1 VGIGRAARREC
12 SSETHPQKIV
22 AASRYEPEL
31 RPPRYG
37 ETAKIAE
44 RSVTSPKDA
53 FTTDIPAR
61 LDRLPWS
68 RFHWLILAALGVTWI
83 LDGLEVTIVGSLSGA
98 LQSRTG
104 LGLSAT
110 EIGLAASLYIAG
122 AVTGALL
129 FGQLADQYGR
139 RKLFLVTVGVY
150 LIATIATGFAWNF
163 ASFAFFRILTG
174 AGIGGEY
181 SAINSAIQEFT
192 PARLRGRVDLLVN
205 GSYWIGA
212 ALGALGSLVVLDP
225 ALVPAE
231 YGWRLAF
238 IIGGALAGL
247 VMFLRRFVPESPR
260 WLLIHGR
267 AAEAEMVMT
276 EIETWVAPHQRVS
289 AVTAQIRFLPRGGAR
304 LSDLVHSLFTHYPA
318 RTFLGLTLMATQAFC
333 YNAIFFTYALVL
345 TNFYR
350 IDASAIGWFILPFA
364 AGNFAGPLLLGPLF
378 DLWGRKPMIAASYGI
393 SGLLMAITG
402 FLFARGSLGA
412 TAQTALWTVNFF
424 FASAGAS
431 AAYLTVGESFP
442 LEVRAR
448 AIAVFYAFGT
458 ALGGIGGPLL
468 FGALI
473 DTGTRGNILWGY
485 LLGAVLMLA
494 GAGVE
499 AWLGI
504 RAEGRALE
512 EVAAP
517 LSEIR

>member
-1 VGIGRAARREC
+1 LGI
-12 SSETHPQKIV
+12 
-22 AASRYEPEL
+22 
-31 RPPRYG
+31 
-37 ETAKIAE
+37 
-44 RSVTSPKDA
+44 
-53 FTTDIPAR
+53 
-61 LDRLPWS
+61 
-68 RFHWLILAALGVTWI
+68 TWI

-98 LQSRTG
+98 LESQAG

-122 AVTGALL
+122 AVTGALI

-150 LIATIATGFAWNF
+150 LIATIATGLSWDF
-163 ASFAFFRILTG
+163 ASFAFFRALTG

-225 ALVPAE
+225 ALIPPA

-247 VMFLRRFVPESPR
+247 VMVLRRFVPESPR

-267 AAEAEMVMT
+267 TAEAEAVMAN
-276 EIETWVAPHQRVS
+276 IETWVAPHRRVTVM
-289 AVTAQIRFLPRGGAR
+289 AAQIRLLPRSSTR
-304 LSDLVHSLFTHYPA
+304 LGDLVHSLFTHYPA

-350 IDASAIGWFILPFA
+350 IDPGAIGWFILPFA

-402 FLFARGSLGA
+402 FLFAQGSLSA
-412 TAQTALWTVNFF
+412 AAQTALWTVNFF

-499 AWLGI
+499 AVLGI

-517 LSEIR
+517 LSEIQ